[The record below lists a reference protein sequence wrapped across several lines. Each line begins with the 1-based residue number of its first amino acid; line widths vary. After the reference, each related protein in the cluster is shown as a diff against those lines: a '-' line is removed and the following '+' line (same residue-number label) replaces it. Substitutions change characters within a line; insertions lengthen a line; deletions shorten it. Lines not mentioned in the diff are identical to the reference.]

1 MNFILIRNIINKWR
15 NCTLII
21 RSVKI
26 EDSRE
31 LLPLMDQL
39 GYPQDISSMQKRLR
53 NCIDSGIY
61 YFLVTEV
68 ENHIV
73 ALAFFIIYP
82 SCYKD
87 SNRCSLEA
95 LIVNKQHRLQG
106 IGRKLVKAVEEL
118 ALENNCSSISLIS
131 NIHRGK
137 GIIKFYNSLGYLNKG
152 EAAQIYLRKSLFFS
166 MKNSST

>member
-1 MNFILIRNIINKWR
+1 MSLNKRR

-39 GYPQDISSMQKRLR
+39 GYPQDNPSMQKRLKT
-53 NCIDSGIY
+53 CIDSGIY
-61 YFLVTEV
+61 YCLITEV
-68 ENHIV
+68 ESHIV

-87 SNRCSLEA
+87 SNRCSIEA
-95 LIVNKQHRLQG
+95 LIVNKQHRRQG
-106 IGRKLVKAVEEL
+106 IGRKLMKAVEEL

-131 NIHRGK
+131 NIHRDK
-137 GIIKFYNSLGYLNKG
+137 EIIEFYNSLGYHNKG
-152 EAAQIYLRKSLFFS
+152 KAAQIYLRKSLTS
-166 MKNSST
+166 ND